1 MAAENTDD
9 TEDSRRDDGSAEVDS
24 EDPLA
29 VPPEEMPDEDDE
41 RVIPKQDPEEVL
53 EMNTDPED
61 L

>member
-9 TEDSRRDDGSAEVDS
+9 TEDSRRDDESAEIDG

-41 RVIPKQDPEEVL
+41 RVIPKKDPEEVL